1 MVIVRENRV
10 IFAVSVAVNFEI
22 APVLRVIVL
31 MLKSFV

>member
-10 IFAVSVAVNFEI
+10 IFAVGVAVNFEVGS
-22 APVLRVIVL
+22 VLRVMVL